1 VLADRAARPHVYTG
15 WFGPALDSLL
25 ARGLHCPQSISP
37 GNANA

>member
-25 ARGLHCPQSISP
+25 ARGLHRPPINKPC
-37 GNANA
+37 